1 MLYNLDLEAS
11 QKTFML
17 NLLDGNIDSIS
28 RELKKVLSDNTQ
40 VEAARQQLLEHPEL
54 AEAFGV
60 DAELL
65 QDPKKWAKKMAES
78 ADTFFTQLDEAQVG
92 QEGEM
97 RTAGDTLRAKL
108 SSLKNLKSELSE
120 GEEERVE
127 DFLKKFKSKIGR
139 AL

>member
-1 MLYNLDLEAS
+1 MYNLDLEAS

-17 NLLDGNIDSIS
+17 NLLDGNIESIS
-28 RELKKVLSDNTQ
+28 RELKKVLSDHSQ

-65 QDPKKWAKKMAES
+65 QDPQKWAKKMAES
-78 ADTFFTQLDEAQVG
+78 ADTLFTQLDEAQVG

-108 SSLKNLKSELSE
+108 NSLKNLKSELSE

>member
-1 MLYNLDLEAS
+1 
-11 QKTFML
+11 ML

-28 RELKKVLSDNTQ
+28 RELKKVLSDHSQ
-40 VEAARQQLLEHPEL
+40 VEAARQQLLANPEI

-60 DAELL
+60 DTELL
-65 QDPKKWAKKMAES
+65 QDAKKWAKTMSES
-78 ADTFFTQLDEAQVG
+78 ADMLFTQLDEAQVG
-92 QEGEM
+92 QEGEFL
-97 RTAGDTLRAKL
+97 TAGDSLRAKL
-108 SSLKNLKSELSE
+108 NSLKNLKNGLSE

>member
-1 MLYNLDLEAS
+1 MYNLDLEAS

-17 NLLDGNIDSIS
+17 NLLDGNIESIS
-28 RELKKVLSDNTQ
+28 RELKKVLSDHSQ

-60 DAELL
+60 DAALL
-65 QDPKKWAKKMAES
+65 QDPQKWAKKMAES
-78 ADTFFTQLDEAQVG
+78 ADTLFTQLDEAQVG
-92 QEGEM
+92 QEGEV

-108 SSLKNLKSELSE
+108 NSLKNLKSELSE

>member
-1 MLYNLDLEAS
+1 MYNLDLEAS

-17 NLLDGNIDSIS
+17 NLLDGNIESIS
-28 RELKKVLSDNTQ
+28 RELKKVLSDHSQ
-40 VEAARQQLLEHPEL
+40 VEAARQQLLEHPQL

-65 QDPKKWAKKMAES
+65 QDPQKWAKKMAES
-78 ADTFFTQLDEAQVG
+78 ANTLFTQLDEAQVG

-108 SSLKNLKSELSE
+108 NSLKNLKSELSE